1 MGSAVT
7 KYGHIA
13 WRVIAVVAFA
23 GTAALAVT
31 LTRAPVRPAH
41 AALSENLT
49 QSPCA
54 TSGLEAWLGL
64 AESPGSTSVTSMGEH
79 PDTDGASYTLEFTN
93 VSTRACRL
101 YGYPVVSAYVG
112 QGPAGTQI
120 GSVAAHDTSVRPQP
134 VMLAPGQTAHA
145 VLRVTSTET
154 FQPNACAQVAV
165 AELRVVLPDQLRPA
179 FVPIHLSACSKK
191 GPEFL
196 RVEAIQ
202 PRPGIPIS

>member
-31 LTRAPVRPAH
+31 LSRVPAHPDH
-41 AALSENLT
+41 AALSSNLT
-49 QSPCA
+49 QNPCA

-64 AESPGSTSVTSMGEH
+64 AETPEAGMGDH
-79 PDTDGASYTLEFTN
+79 LQTDGTSYTLEFTN
-93 VSTRACRL
+93 VSARACRL
-101 YGYPVVSAYVG
+101 YGYPEVSAYAG

-120 GSVAAHDTSVRPQP
+120 GSVAVHDPSVRPEL
-134 VMLAPGQTAHA
+134 VTLAPGQTAHA
-145 VLRVTSTET
+145 VLHVTSTQT
-154 FQPNACAQVAV
+154 FQSAACGQVAV
-165 AELRVVLPDQLRPA
+165 AELRVTPPDQLRPA
-179 FVPIHLSACSKK
+179 FVPIHLSACSRK
-191 GPEFL
+191 GPRFL

-202 PRPGIPIS
+202 PRPGIPVP